1 MINPKT
7 IGQLTSQYEKYLD
20 EVVDRLWVI
29 VCTTQE
35 FQQGKI
41 TNQYPQIDLDLCV
54 LQLRK
59 ALEVVG
65 YMCLL
70 AHRPE
75 LGKLP
80 KKLIKSYSPED
91 ILKRLK
97 SGNSQCFPVAV
108 QSVDIEGGVDL
119 QPVTEG
125 AFGPALTEAEFLVAY
140 GKFCGNRLHAKHNYE
155 RGTHHSLAKE
165 MSAVRTLALGLMSL
179 LGSHQICVKD
189 KYLLLAHVNGPGGA
203 TSAAFF
209 DRIGARH
216 GAQPG
221 KDARHRKR

>member
-1 MINPKT
+1 MVINPKT
-7 IGQLTSQYEKYLD
+7 IGQLTSQYEKYLE

-29 VCTTQE
+29 QWVSQE
-35 FQQGKI
+35 FQQGKT
-41 TNQYPQIDLDLCV
+41 TNQYPQIDMELCA

-80 KKLIKSYSPED
+80 KKLTNLYSPKD

-97 SGNSQCFPVAV
+97 SENSQCFPVAIR
-108 QSVDIEGGVDL
+108 SVEKEGRADL
-119 QPVTEG
+119 QPVSEG
-125 AFGPALTEAEFLVAY
+125 AFGPVLTEAEFVEAY
-140 GKFCGNRLHAKHNYE
+140 GKFCGNRLHAKHIYE

-165 MSAVRTLALGLMSL
+165 MSDARALALGLMSL
-179 LGSHQICVKD
+179 LGSHKINVKE
-189 KYLLLAHVNGPGGA
+189 KYLIVGHVNGPGGA
-203 TSAAFF
+203 ASATFF
-209 DRIGARH
+209 NRLS
-216 GAQPG
+216 
-221 KDARHRKR
+221 K